1 MLIDTHAHVNS
12 EKFEGEREQIIA
24 NAKEQGLNAI
34 INFGTDKGI

>member
-24 NAKEQGLNAI
+24 NDKIKARIEQPALPLL
-34 INFGTDKGI
+34 